1 MKKLLLLLI
10 LFTTFIANSQKIY
23 VVDSQFKADLLVF
36 KVSSQFS
43 AGDNDGKWFF
53 VNSQFKAKK
62 KIFFV
67 NSQFA
72 ADLKIYF
79 VSSQF
84 KAGWK
89 KSSKKHLLY

>member
-1 MKKLLLLLI
+1 MKKLILAII
-10 LFTTFIANSQKIY
+10 LFTSFTINSQKIY

-36 KVSSQFS
+36 KVKSQFK

-53 VNSQFKAKK
+53 VNSQFKSEK

-67 NSQFA
+67 NSQFK

-89 KSSKKHLLY
+89 ESSKKYLLY

>member
-23 VVDSQFKADLLVF
+23 VVDSQFKADI
-36 KVSSQFS
+36 KVYVV
-43 AGDNDGKWFF
+43 D
-53 VNSQFKAKK
+53 
-62 KIFFV
+62 
-67 NSQFA
+67 SQFA

>member
-10 LFTTFIANSQKIY
+10 LFTTFIANSQKIYVVDSQFKADIKVY

-53 VNSQFKAKK
+53 VNSQ
-62 KIFFV
+62 
-67 NSQFA
+67 
-72 ADLKIYF
+72 
-79 VSSQF
+79 
-84 KAGWK
+84 
-89 KSSKKHLLY
+89 